1 MALVKISKG
10 ADIQHKYTD
19 GVSRVSVLEG
29 AYKDAAVERV
39 SLRPGADFT
48 PETYTREQHNQ
59 VFLVTAGSARNTC
72 VSANSASS
80 TPTAAAL

>member
-48 PETYTREQHNQ
+48 PET
-59 VFLVTAGSARNTC
+59 
-72 VSANSASS
+72 
-80 TPTAAAL
+80 